1 MHADLMSSAS
11 PWDGAN
17 QAEAVAEG
25 RRSGKAPLHSK
36 LRQGWRPGR
45 MNHLFEPDRR
55 VLMFALTIQRGFDD
69 FVLPF
74 RPAPDNRKV
83 FFAQLVSLHQQAKIA
98 RGRSSLCNK
107 NKSAVSPFSLVTIE
121 VWSALAI

>member
-17 QAEAVAEG
+17 QTEAVAEG
-25 RRSGKAPLHSK
+25 CRFGKAPLHSK
-36 LRQGWRPGR
+36 LRQRWRPGR

-98 RGRSSLCNK
+98 RGRSSLCTKQNPP
-107 NKSAVSPFSLVTIE
+107 V
-121 VWSALAI
+121 LAAGP

>member
-25 RRSGKAPLHSK
+25 RRFGKAPLHSK
-36 LRQGWRPGR
+36 LRQGWRSGR
-45 MNHLFEPDRR
+45 MNRLFEPDRR
-55 VLMFALTIQRGFDD
+55 VLMFALTIQRGIDD

-74 RPAPDNRKV
+74 RPAPNNRTV
-83 FFAQLVSLHQQAKIA
+83 FFAQLVSLRQQAKIA
-98 RGRSSLCNK
+98 RGMSSLCDQHE
-107 NKSAVSPFSLVTIE
+107 STR
-121 VWSALAI
+121 LAAKPVQD